1 MIVQWKCIL
10 FTVAFSLG
18 WTLNQI
24 ENQRIKPSSYKQR
37 SFLLQWILPLF
48 LSSFLAN
55 IKSCTVIHKWAF
67 VKLQSLLTITTFLAW
82 DQPTFTSFSLTIIL
96 ICSCHLVEDLDGK
109 VSETGIIF
117 CVLHSFW
124 HNEHPPPLFCWNQ
137 HWKRS
142 NTAVF
147 SQFKIAPVIILS
159 VTWDL
164 ECAEL
169 WKSFKTDLLEAV
181 LGQTV

>member
-124 HNEHPPPLFCWNQ
+124 HNEHSPPPSFAEISTGKDQIQQSFHSLKLPLSLSCQ
-137 HWKRS
+137 LRE
-142 NTAVF
+142 T
-147 SQFKIAPVIILS
+147 LS
-159 VTWDL
+159 VQSYGNL
-164 ECAEL
+164 SRQIC
-169 WKSFKTDLLEAV
+169 
-181 LGQTV
+181 